1 MRWSRDGW
9 ICRSFLAFIFATAE
23 ERSDLPS
30 LFFPCPSPSP
40 PFPFFRQHNTLCVC
54 VYMCVFVF
62 TKEPIC
68 WFLVYVLFVFC
79 LARSLTEQ
87 IKACCSSG
95 KEQKKNRKSL
105 CLSEGLTRLSYTGIL
120 SSSSSSLSVYESQ
133 AGCYFG

>member
-1 MRWSRDGW
+1 MDESAAVSWL
-9 ICRSFLAFIFATAE
+9 SFLPLRKNDLIFHH
-23 ERSDLPS
+23 S
-30 LFFPCPSPSP
+30 FFHVPLH
-40 PFPFFRQHNTLCVC
+40 FRFSVNTTRCVS
-54 VYMCVFVF
+54 VYLCVFVF